1 MPPQGEGTGVAI
13 EDGVLLARVLSRRA
27 TRDIPTL
34 FNDYDTL
41 RRPDIRETYRETM
54 ARWKAPVPKGW
65 VSTVMMEWFTWGFL
79 KFMGMRKD
87 YFDRDVRNRELPA

>member
-1 MPPQGEGTGVAI
+1 
-13 EDGVLLARVLSRRA
+13 
-27 TRDIPTL
+27 
-34 FNDYDTL
+34 
-41 RRPDIRETYRETM
+41 M